1 MFRPSSEVEI
11 ANEVCWAEER
21 RKAAEAE
28 AEKVKSKQM
37 AAIANAKARRA
48 ANDRRVRIGIMT
60 ACRNLLMASPDNAFL
75 NPVCVESFLRDGLPN
90 R

>member
-28 AEKVKSKQM
+28 AEAEKVKSKQM
-37 AAIANAKARRA
+37 AAIANAKLDAPQ
-48 ANDRRVRIGIMT
+48 MT
-60 ACRNLLMASPDNAFL
+60 VGSASG
-75 NPVCVESFLRDGLPN
+75 S
-90 R
+90 